1 MVFENPNKKGIY
13 EKTGKTLVKIDPR
26 YFRPT
31 EVDLLKGD
39 PTKAKAKLNWEAKTS
54 FSQLVSEMV
63 KSDINAIN
71 NK

>member
-1 MVFENPNKKGIY
+1 MKKELIKIL
-13 EKTGKTLVKIDPR
+13 EKTLVKIDPR

-39 PTKAKAKLNWEAKTS
+39 PTKAKTKLNWEAKTS

-63 KSDINAIN
+63 KSDINAI
-71 NK
+71 KKK